1 MHCFVSNDK
10 DYVNHLPGQ
19 KILNVA
25 HRKSICNSIEG
36 CYGPPCCFP
45 MPSIAVC
52 QDLRIEVGEEGWLG
66 GTVCTTKEV
75 WDTVYDALKD
85 ESESGEA
92 GAYPRLLKDVFVM
105 PQSLDD
111 GSSNTLTRLTG
122 TCSEEQILTLDALI
136 KHNEAENSNKKRK
149 LNDDEDDNFDDE
161 DEDDLSV

>member
-1 MHCFVSNDK
+1 M
-10 DYVNHLPGQ
+10 
-19 KILNVA
+19 
-25 HRKSICNSIEG
+25 
-36 CYGPPCCFP
+36 
-45 MPSIAVC
+45 
-52 QDLRIEVGEEGWLG
+52 
-66 GTVCTTKEV
+66 
-75 WDTVYDALKD
+75 KD

-92 GAYPRLLKDVFVM
+92 GAYPRLLPFVFVM

-161 DEDDLSV
+161 DEDDLLV

>member
-1 MHCFVSNDK
+1 
-10 DYVNHLPGQ
+10 
-19 KILNVA
+19 
-25 HRKSICNSIEG
+25 
-36 CYGPPCCFP
+36 
-45 MPSIAVC
+45 MPSVAVC

-92 GAYPRLLKDVFVM
+92 GAYPRLLPFVFVM

-111 GSSNTLTRLTG
+111 GSSNTLTHLSG
-122 TCSEEQILTLDALI
+122 TCSAQQILSLDALI
-136 KHNEAENSNKKRK
+136 KHNEYSNKKRK
-149 LNDDEDDNFDDE
+149 LNDDEEDNFDDE